1 MDLNKAASILEID
14 LNTIRMANLT
24 QDYIKK
30 RFHKLA
36 LINHPDKNGNSL
48 EATNKFQQINE
59 AYKYLSNE
67 LKELDITP
75 EPGFVSSND
84 QNESNN
90 TNTRY
95 IYFLSL
101 FIGSIIDGQYKD
113 AIKSVIKEIV
123 TYGLKQV
130 ALERIFDELDK
141 ESALEVYSFIVKY
154 KHVLH
159 IGNDILDFVSSLIKK
174 KYNNDRVF
182 ILNPSIVDLLE
193 SNIFKLYIDEELY
206 LVPLWHNE
214 LYFDTKRSVNS
225 ESEGEIIVLCNP
237 DLPANMV
244 IDEDNNIHVQ
254 IEVEGSKLL
263 DLLKIETSETETAFA
278 QGSSETAFAQGSS
291 ETAFAQGSSET
302 AFAQGSSETAF
313 VSLSIGNRDFRIP
326 LNELHIKQDQL
337 YRLSKQGISQVS
349 EDDIYNVSCKSDIVV
364 KIHII

>member
-14 LNTIRMANLT
+14 LNTIRMDNLT

-214 LYFDTKRSVNS
+214 LYFDTKRSDNG
-225 ESEGEIIVLCNP
+225 ESQGEIIVLCNP
-237 DLPANMV
+237 DLPANIV

-254 IEVEGSKLL
+254 MEVEGSKLL
-263 DLLKIETSETETAFA
+263 DLLKIETSLSGSSDPETAFA
-278 QGSSETAFAQGSS
+278 QGST
-291 ETAFAQGSSET
+291 
-302 AFAQGSSETAF
+302 ETAF
-313 VSLSIGNRDFRIP
+313 VSLSIGNKDFRIP
-326 LNELHIKQDQL
+326 LNELHIKQEQL

-349 EDDIYNVSCKSDIVV
+349 ENDIYNISCKSDIIV

>member
-67 LKELDITP
+67 LKEVDFTQDST
-75 EPGFVSSND
+75 FVSSND

-123 TYGLKQV
+123 TFGLKQV

-182 ILNPSIVDLLE
+182 ILNPSIVDLME

-214 LYFDTKRSVNS
+214 LYFDTKRSNNS
-225 ESEGEIIVLCNP
+225 EDESEIIVLCNP
-237 DLPANMV
+237 DLPANIV

-254 IEVEGSKLL
+254 IDVEGSKLL
-263 DLLKIETSETETAFA
+263 DLLKTGSAETESAETAFA
-278 QGSSETAFAQGSS
+278 QGSAETAFAQGS
-291 ETAFAQGSSET
+291 A
-302 AFAQGSSETAF
+302 ETAF

-326 LNELHIKQDQL
+326 LNELRIKQDQL

-349 EDDIYNVSCKSDIVV
+349 ENDIYNVSCKSDIVV